1 MTAWSRI
8 AASLVGLPRPQTTA
22 VSVERDLA
30 AKMPDGVV
38 LLADRW
44 FPSDRAGSPPTVL
57 IRTPYGRHIIGPL
70 GRLYAERG
78 YQTVIQSCR
87 GTFGSE
93 GEWDPVRNEPTDGRA
108 TLEWVA
114 TQPWFDGRLVM
125 WGASYLGVTQWAI
138 AQDAPDYVKALSLQ
152 VTASNIRDAI
162 VYPGGSF
169 ALEMALTWLY
179 QLQHQERGWR
189 AVLRTQVASAKV
201 LAAAADVLPLGQC
214 DVAAVGEVVSHY
226 QDWLEHS
233 TPGDPWWEG
242 IDFGERLQRV
252 PPASLVGGWY
262 DLFLPAQVADYE
274 ALRAAGRPG
283 RLTIGPWT
291 HASPGL
297 FAQGVRDGPEWFD
310 QQLGERPDTDLRAPV
325 RVYVMGSRSWQEFSL
340 WPPAGQA
347 QQWYLGRWGT
357 LSLEPPPASAPDR
370 YHYNPHDPTPAVG
383 GPSLNVRT
391 AGRKDQRRREH
402 RHDVVTYT
410 SPVLTED
417 LTVIGPLTA
426 TLYLRSTL
434 EHTDFFV
441 RLCDVSEKGRSVNLS
456 DGIVRLT
463 PGSVDKDEDG
473 IFKLDVAMWPTAN
486 TFRAGHRI
494 RLQVSSGAHPLFCR
508 NAGTG
513 EPLAT
518 GTNLRSADQ
527 EVFHDEA
534 RPSSITLPVVRLLG
548 DEELDPPLGR
558 EEMGPVETLG

>member
-1 MTAWSRI
+1 MTVWSRM
-8 AASLVGLPRPQTTA
+8 AASLVKLPPPDTSD

-30 AKMPDGVV
+30 AKMPDGTV

-44 FPSDRAGSPPTVL
+44 FPTRASGGRPTVL

-78 YQTVIQSCR
+78 YQVVIQSCR
-87 GTFGSE
+87 GTFGSD
-93 GEWDPVRNEPTDGRA
+93 GEWDPVRHEQADGHA

-114 TQPWFDGRLVM
+114 AQPWFDGRLVM
-125 WGASYLGVTQWAI
+125 WGASYLGITQWAI
-138 AQDAPDYVKALSLQ
+138 AQDAPDFVKALGLQ

-169 ALEMALTWLY
+169 ALEMALTWLH
-179 QLQHQERGWR
+179 QIEHQELGWR
-189 AVLRTQVASAKV
+189 AVVRAQLRGVRV
-201 LAAAADVLPLGQC
+201 LAAATDVLPLGQC
-214 DVAAVGEVVSHY
+214 DVAAIGRPSPPY

-233 TPGDPWWEG
+233 TPGDPWWDG
-242 IDFGERLQRV
+242 IDFGSRLGKV

-274 ALRAAGRPG
+274 ALRAAGRTA

-297 FAQGVRDGPEWFD
+297 FAETVRDGPEWFGE
-310 QQLGERPDTDLRAPV
+310 QLGERGGREPRAPV
-325 RVYVMGSRSWQEFSL
+325 RVYVMGSRTWQEFSL
-340 WPPAGQA
+340 WPPAGEA

-357 LSLEPPPASAPDR
+357 LDTAPPAESGPDR
-370 YHYNPHDPTPAVG
+370 FHYNPHDPTPAVG
-383 GPSLNVRT
+383 GPSLNFVT

-402 RHDVVTYT
+402 RHDVLTYT
-410 SPVLTED
+410 GPVLPED

-426 TLYLRSTL
+426 TLYLRSSL

-456 DGIVRLT
+456 DGIVRLA
-463 PGSVDKDEDG
+463 PGSVHKEDDG
-473 IFKLDVAMWPTAN
+473 VFRLDVAMWPTAN
-486 TFRAGHRI
+486 TFKAGHRI

-508 NAGTG
+508 NLGSG

-518 GTNLRSADQ
+518 AATMRSADQ
-527 EVFHDEA
+527 EVFHDAA
-534 RPSSITLPVVRLLG
+534 RPSCITLPVVRLLA
-548 DEELDPPLGR
+548 DEPL
-558 EEMGPVETLG
+558 

>member
-1 MTAWSRI
+1 MTVWSRM
-8 AASLVGLPRPQTTA
+8 AATLVKLPPPDTA
-22 VSVERDLA
+22 DISVERDLA
-30 AKMPDGVV
+30 AKTPDGTV

-44 FPSDRAGSPPTVL
+44 FPTQASGGRPTVL

-78 YQTVIQSCR
+78 YQVVIQSCR

-93 GEWDPVRNEPTDGRA
+93 GEWDPVRHEQADGHA

-114 TQPWFDGRLVM
+114 AQPWFDGRLVM
-125 WGASYLGVTQWAI
+125 WGGSYLGMTQWAI
-138 AQDAPDYVKALSLQ
+138 AQDAPDFVKALALQ

-169 ALEMALTWLY
+169 ALEMALTWLH
-179 QLQHQERGWR
+179 QIEHQELGWR
-189 AVLRTQVASAKV
+189 AVLRAQLRGVRVLSA
-201 LAAAADVLPLGQC
+201 ATDVLPLGNC
-214 DVAAVGEVVSHY
+214 DVAAIGRPSPPY

-233 TPGDPWWEG
+233 TPGDPWWDG
-242 IDFGERLQRV
+242 IDFGRRLGKV

-274 ALRAAGRPG
+274 ALRAAGRSA

-297 FAQGVRDGPEWFD
+297 FAETVRDGPEWFEE
-310 QQLGERPDTDLRAPV
+310 QLGQRQGHEPRAPV
-325 RVYVMGSRSWQEFSL
+325 RVYVMGSRTWQEFSL
-340 WPPAGQA
+340 WPPAGEA

-357 LSLEPPPASAPDR
+357 LDTTPPAESGPDR
-370 YHYNPHDPTPAVG
+370 FHYNPHDPTPAVG
-383 GPSLNVRT
+383 GPSLNFVT
-391 AGRKDQRRREH
+391 VGRKDQRRREH
-402 RHDVVTYT
+402 RHDVLTYT
-410 SPVLTED
+410 SPVLSED

-426 TLYLRSTL
+426 TLYLRSSL

-456 DGIVRLT
+456 DGIVRLA
-463 PGSVDKDEDG
+463 PGSVHKEDDG
-473 IFKLDVAMWPTAN
+473 VFGLDVAMWPTAN
-486 TFRAGHRI
+486 TFKAGHRI

-508 NAGTG
+508 NLGSG

-518 GTNLRSADQ
+518 GATMRSADQ
-527 EVFHDEA
+527 EVFHDAA
-534 RPSSITLPVVRLLG
+534 RPSCITLPVVRLLA
-548 DEELDPPLGR
+548 DEPL
-558 EEMGPVETLG
+558 